1 MTYFTYN
8 GRSSADFG
16 LRIER
21 KDVFSGPE
29 YDMEFQSIPGRSG
42 DLIVSN
48 NRFANL
54 KVTYT
59 VFFAR
64 KDTASLADA
73 VRAIKAWLYRE
84 PDRYHSITDSYDPGY
99 IRYGVFKGGLEMEE
113 QLNKVGYFTVSFSCK
128 PFRCSEEGRVELR
141 FATNNVLLK
150 NPEGFA
156 AQPIITVKGAG
167 TVRLIVSNAEY
178 SYNGIWT
185 MADFG
190 GEITCDSERMNF
202 YRDTILLNDKVKGDG
217 FPLLYPGEND
227 ITVEGDASEIIVT
240 PRWCSL

>member
-1 MTYFTYN
+1 MCI
-8 GRSSADFG
+8 R
-16 LRIER
+16 
-21 KDVFSGPE
+21 
-29 YDMEFQSIPGRSG
+29 
-42 DLIVSN
+42 
-48 NRFANL
+48 
-54 KVTYT
+54 
-59 VFFAR
+59 
-64 KDTASLADA
+64 
-73 VRAIKAWLYRE
+73 
-84 PDRYHSITDSYDPGY
+84 DR
-99 IRYGVFKGGLEMEE
+99 
-113 QLNKVGYFTVSFSCK
+113 SFSCK